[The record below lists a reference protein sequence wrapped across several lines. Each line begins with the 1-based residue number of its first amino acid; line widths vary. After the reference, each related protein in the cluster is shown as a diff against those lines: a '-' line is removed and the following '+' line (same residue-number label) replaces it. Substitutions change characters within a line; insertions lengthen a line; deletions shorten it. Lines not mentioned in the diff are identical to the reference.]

1 MIWALLPGLSASWAS
16 VLALTP
22 RAFRSRTTGVEKE
35 WGRGPR
41 SEDAP
46 QDENRRVIEWPG
58 QRGWGVDLRCA
69 RQMTWTLGRNTA
81 FDFWMCWS
89 RRTTYIPEWKL
100 RAPRVERD
108 RSWADYKVC
117 GLRISLAVQ
126 WLKLVQELRSHI
138 PDSQKKKKP
147 KTSGAQQGW
156 QVPWGQKLP
165 LLPHGIS
172 QHQAQRSS
180 KWIFFIN
187 FIIMNGWSV
196 RQ

>member
-1 MIWALLPGLSASWAS
+1 MIWALLLGLPASWAS

-41 SEDAP
+41 SEGAP

-58 QRGWGVDLRCA
+58 QRGWGVDLRRA

-100 RAPRVERD
+100 RAPRVEHD
-108 RSWADYKVC
+108 RSWADYKFC

-126 WLKLVQELRSHI
+126 WLKLVQELRSHM
-138 PDSQKKKKP
+138 PDSQKNKTTKNKKTKTVVPSRAGKFLEGRNCLCCLMASPNTRP
-147 KTSGAQQGW
+147 KGVLNEFS
-156 QVPWGQKLP
+156 L
-165 LLPHGIS
+165 
-172 QHQAQRSS
+172 
-180 KWIFFIN
+180 
-187 FIIMNGWSV
+187 
-196 RQ
+196 